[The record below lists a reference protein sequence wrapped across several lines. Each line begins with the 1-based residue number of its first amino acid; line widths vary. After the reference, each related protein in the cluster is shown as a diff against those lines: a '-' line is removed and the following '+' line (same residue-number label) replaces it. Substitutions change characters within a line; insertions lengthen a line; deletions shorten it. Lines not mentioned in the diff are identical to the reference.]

1 MILNPNHISQRNKL
15 ILAGL
20 FLSRFD
26 RRALQVLGFKGFTEA
41 YNVIGY
47 ALGAKPASV
56 KNYRDEFDPLFPNG
70 RSGWH
75 KRSTRDYCLKI
86 FDDYKG
92 LDFDLFASLIRSIA
106 GFDENIW
113 SGTQGDKDSGDGNP
127 SSFARRLITGIAA
140 EQYFESA
147 HSSVPE
153 FKDRSLENTT
163 QLGCGYDYRLR
174 GGSDTDFLVVEVK
187 GLRGATGGL
196 SLTPKEYETA
206 EIMRDRFFLFV
217 VKDFQRSPVHEVF
230 QDPLSSRLR
239 FRRLEKVILQVA
251 WATGI

>member
-1 MILNPNHISQRNKL
+1 MILNSKQISQRNKL

-20 FLSRFD
+20 FLSKFD
-26 RRALQVLGFKGFTEA
+26 RRALQAFGFKGFTEA

-47 ALGAKPASV
+47 ALGAKPASI
-56 KNYRDEFDPLFPNG
+56 KNYRDEFDPLFPNR

-86 FDDYKG
+86 FEDYKG
-92 LDFDLFASLIRSIA
+92 LDFDLFVSLIRSIA

-113 SGTQGDKDSGDGNP
+113 SGTQSEEDSGEEGQ

-174 GGSDTDFLVVEVK
+174 GNSDTDFLVVEVK

-206 EIMRDRFFLFV
+206 EVMRDRFFLFV
-217 VKDFQRSPVHEVF
+217 VKDFQRSPFHEVY
-230 QDPLSSRLR
+230 QNPLASRLQ
-239 FRRLEKVILQVA
+239 FRRLEKVTIQIA
-251 WATGI
+251 WSTSV